1 MSRCPVCNS
10 DKWNNEADS
19 CTTCGITGQAITI
32 GFSRMRRWSKR
43 FRYVNANKLKKRKK
57 HGRPMPAPSR
67 LVRYRSPLRGSEA
80 AQLARRHAD
89 TLRAGVSLPKP
100 ADRRS
105 GLQDDDGR
113 E

>member
-1 MSRCPVCNS
+1 MICPVCNHNT
-10 DKWNNEADS
+10 WVEASDS
-19 CTTCGITGQAITI
+19 CSNCEITGQAITI

-43 FRYVNANKLKKRKK
+43 FRYVNANKLKKRRK
-57 HGRPMPAPSR
+57 HGRPMPGKAR
-67 LVRYRSPLRGSEA
+67 LVMYRSPLRGSEA
-80 AQLARRHAD
+80 AQIARRHAD